1 MEQDKVGQE
10 DEEEEEEKETEE
22 GVEEEEEQEELSR
35 VLICPQQ
42 QFQLVT
48 Q

>member
-10 DEEEEEEKETEE
+10 DEDEEEEKETEE